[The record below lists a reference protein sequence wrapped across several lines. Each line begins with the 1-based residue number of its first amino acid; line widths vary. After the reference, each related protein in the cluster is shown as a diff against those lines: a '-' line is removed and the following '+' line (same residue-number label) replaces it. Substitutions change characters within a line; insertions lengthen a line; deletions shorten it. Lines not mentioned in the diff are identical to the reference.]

1 MAPKSRRKKKYVGQR
16 SPQAVAAGVSRVAKP
31 VNRPAPA
38 GAVSARPVPAGPRVQ
53 AQMAPSLSAANV
65 GKEIRTIAVL
75 AGVLLLALVVISVV
89 LA

>member
-16 SPQAVAAGVSRVAKP
+16 SPQAVAAGVSRVVKP
-31 VNRPAPA
+31 ASRPVPA
-38 GAVSARPVPAGPRVQ
+38 GAAPARPGSAGPRVQ

-65 GKEIRTIAVL
+65 GKELRTIAVL
-75 AGVLLLALVVISVV
+75 AGVLLVALVVISVV